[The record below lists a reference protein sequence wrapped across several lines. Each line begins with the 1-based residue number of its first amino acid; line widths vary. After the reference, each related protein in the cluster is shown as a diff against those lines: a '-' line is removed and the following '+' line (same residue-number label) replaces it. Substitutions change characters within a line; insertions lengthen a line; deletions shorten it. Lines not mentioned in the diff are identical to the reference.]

1 MMNRVIPLP
10 DEQATLDLGE
20 RVAKACDGATVIYL
34 YGDLGAGKTTFSRG
48 FLQALGHQGNVKSP
62 TYTLV
67 EPYTLDNLMVYH
79 FDLYR
84 LADPEELEFLVDG
97 SLREQGYLLWAAT
110 CRRYAFIR
118 DFAREVLREHYLLMR
133 RQLTT
138 SDYDAFFNAKALW
151 HVELDELVE
160 KTKRAV
166 DRTAQELGLL

>member
-84 LADPEELEFLVDG
+84 LADDRMSQAGAQLMTWFGVACELHRDWRNDIEGL
-97 SLREQGYLLWAAT
+97 AT
-110 CRRYAFIR
+110 LFSNHIPDYRN
-118 DFAREVLREHYLLMR
+118 LMTSYDT
-133 RQLTT
+133 LT
-138 SDYDAFFNAKALW
+138 KQ
-151 HVELDELVE
+151 
-160 KTKRAV
+160 K
-166 DRTAQELGLL
+166 

>member
-84 LADPEELEFLVDG
+84 LADPEELEFMG
-97 SLREQGYLLWAAT
+97 
-110 CRRYAFIR
+110 IR
-118 DFAREVLREHYLLMR
+118 DYFAN
-133 RQLTT
+133 
-138 SDYDAFFNAKALW
+138 DAIC
-151 HVELDELVE
+151 LVE
-160 KTKRAV
+160 WPQQGTGVLPDPDVGIHIDYQAQGREARVSAV
-166 DRTAQELGLL
+166 SSAGELLLARLAG

>member
-84 LADPEELEFLVDG
+84 LADPRSW
-97 SLREQGYLLWAAT
+97 SLWDPRLFCQRCHLPGGVAT
-110 CRRYAFIR
+110 TRYR
-118 DFAREVLREHYLLMR
+118 C
-133 RQLTT
+133 
-138 SDYDAFFNAKALW
+138 SS
-151 HVELDELVE
+151 
-160 KTKRAV
+160 
-166 DRTAQELGLL
+166 

>member
-34 YGDLGAGKTTFSRG
+34 YGDLGAGKI
-48 FLQALGHQGNVKSP
+48 KSP

-84 LADPEELEFLVDG
+84 LADPEELEFMG
-97 SLREQGYLLWAAT
+97 
-110 CRRYAFIR
+110 IR
-118 DFAREVLREHYLLMR
+118 DYFAN
-133 RQLTT
+133 
-138 SDYDAFFNAKALW
+138 DAIC
-151 HVELDELVE
+151 LVE
-160 KTKRAV
+160 WPQQGTGVLPDPDVEIHIDYQAQGREARVSAV
-166 DRTAQELGLL
+166 SSAGELLLARLAG